1 MEITELNAEALDI
14 LVVEDNAF
22 NRRLLCETLRTW
34 GHEITEA
41 ESAMQALEMLDVS
54 RFDCVIL
61 DVRMPDVDGVELTR
75 RLRQLERLSNLEPT
89 PIIAYTADTE
99 GTTTEQCLAAGMQAV
114 LFKPLDA
121 RLLALALGEHCR
133 PTVGGQKPASPQSL
147 PSLELADRTRAD
159 MEHDPQ
165 RIQAYLQLLREDIEI
180 ELNRLDQAIILED
193 RALFKEAAH
202 SLKGLCGYLQ
212 GSRPGDLALRLHESA
227 STLSFR
233 ELHNLAK
240 QLRAVSLWCGPEA

>member
-1 MEITELNAEALDI
+1 MNAECLEI

-22 NRRLLCETLRTW
+22 NRRLLRDTLQTW

-41 ESAMQALEMLDVS
+41 ESALQALELLDVS
-54 RFDCVIL
+54 RYDCLIL
-61 DVRMPDVDGVELTR
+61 DIRMPDVDGVELTR

-99 GTTTEQCLAAGMQAV
+99 GTTTERCLAAGMQAV

-121 RLLALALGEHCR
+121 RLLALALDEHCR
-133 PTVGGQKPASPQSL
+133 PTVERQKPASPQSL
-147 PSLELADRTRAD
+147 PSLGLADRTRAD

-165 RIQAYLQLLREDIEI
+165 RIQAYLQLLREDIDS

-193 RALFKEAAH
+193 RVLFKEAAH

-212 GSRPGDLALRLHESA
+212 GSRPGDLALKLHESA
-227 STLSFR
+227 SALSFR
-233 ELHNLAK
+233 ELHDLTK
-240 QLRAVSLWCGPEA
+240 QLRAVSAR